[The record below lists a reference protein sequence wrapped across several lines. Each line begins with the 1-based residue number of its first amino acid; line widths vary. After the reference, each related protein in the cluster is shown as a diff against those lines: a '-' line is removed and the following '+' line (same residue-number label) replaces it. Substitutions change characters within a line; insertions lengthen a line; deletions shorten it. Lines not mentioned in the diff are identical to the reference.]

1 MPVIVKPPPAGAPY
15 MCSDLAFFLRGL
27 SPYGLPVWLFQA
39 SVYRRTQRVFVE
51 KVSPTPRSPP
61 VLWLFR
67 FVLHSDPR
75 FSPLESLGPCPLL
88 SRRAGWRGPFFL
100 FVFGASS
107 LLVCFSWLVVR
118 HDSIAYRHSDGTSIF
133 RVVSSCFA
141 GTDAVHP
148 YTATSRVRFIRGPVV
163 TRKRRGVG
171 RQRVIA
177 RSDYLTQTEYLEETV
192 LRAEARSCAGRRS
205 CSHPWDGTQLC
216 RQAQLLSSMGWPS
229 VFIHVAV
236 LE

>member
-1 MPVIVKPPPAGAPY
+1 

-107 LLVCFSWLVVR
+107 LLVCFFWLVVQTPLNR
-118 HDSIAYRHSDGTSIF
+118 VLPTLSRYTDFWSRLWLLSWYGCGASLHSNQPS
-133 RVVSSCFA
+133 
-141 GTDAVHP
+141 AVHQDQQE
-148 YTATSRVRFIRGPVV
+148 PVD
-163 TRKRRGVG
+163 GEESSG
-171 RQRVIA
+171 SRVIA
-177 RSDYLTQTEYLEETV
+177 ASD
-192 LRAEARSCAGRRS
+192 
-205 CSHPWDGTQLC
+205 
-216 RQAQLLSSMGWPS
+216 
-229 VFIHVAV
+229 
-236 LE
+236 